1 MDIFDHINALKDLP
15 SCERIEAINRI
26 KKALHGVSPMAHEPV
41 DCVIWVAAEMVSA
54 NDYNPNTV
62 AAPELALLEHSIECD
77 GYTQPVVVMSE
88 NTRFTIIDGFHR
100 SRVGRESKSVR
111 ERTGGYVP
119 IAIVNAERSARSDR
133 IAATIRHNRA
143 RGKHGVTAM
152 SDIVMELYQRNWSDQ
167 KIGKEL
173 GMDAD
178 EVLRLRQIGGLERM
192 FQNEE
197 FSRAWEIDEEALN
210 G

>member
-1 MDIFDHINALKDLP
+1 
-15 SCERIEAINRI
+15 
-26 KKALHGVSPMAHEPV
+26 
-41 DCVIWVAAEMVSA
+41 
-54 NDYNPNTV
+54 
-62 AAPELALLEHSIECD
+62 
-77 GYTQPVVVMSE
+77 
-88 NTRFTIIDGFHR
+88 
-100 SRVGRESKSVR
+100 
-111 ERTGGYVP
+111 
-119 IAIVNAERSARSDR
+119 
-133 IAATIRHNRA
+133 
-143 RGKHGVTAM
+143 
-152 SDIVMELYQRNWSDQ
+152 MELYQRNWSDQ

>member
-1 MDIFDHINALKDLP
+1 
-15 SCERIEAINRI
+15 
-26 KKALHGVSPMAHEPV
+26 
-41 DCVIWVAAEMVSA
+41 
-54 NDYNPNTV
+54 
-62 AAPELALLEHSIECD
+62 
-77 GYTQPVVVMSE
+77 
-88 NTRFTIIDGFHR
+88 
-100 SRVGRESKSVR
+100 
-111 ERTGGYVP
+111 
-119 IAIVNAERSARSDR
+119 
-133 IAATIRHNRA
+133 
-143 RGKHGVTAM
+143 M